1 MPKDCL
7 SYKETNYFTSLI
19 IDYLDEKEALRPF
32 YNRFPKLNN
41 FKAQIEDEQAFFTTE
56 KRTVLVRELKDQY
69 EKLEV
74 SEAVSKNIESFSQE
88 NTFSVTTGH
97 QLNLF
102 TGPLYFLYK
111 IVSAI
116 NLASELKDKY
126 SEYNFVPV
134 YWMATEDHDFE
145 EINFFNLNG
154 KKFNWN
160 SNQSGAGKDAVGNL
174 NTDGLEEVFEL
185 FSAEIGSSKNA
196 ERLKN
201 LFKKAY
207 LGHSN
212 LTDATFFLAN
222 ELFKEYGL
230 VILDADNRNLKR
242 EFLPY
247 MEQELKEQISYK
259 TTDPVTGNLKEL
271 GYGVQVN
278 PREIN
283 LFYLANGLRER
294 IIEQEGRYFVNTT
307 EISWSREEIL
317 GELHKN
323 PERFSPNVL
332 LRPLYEEVI
341 LPNLCYIGGGGELA
355 YWFELKEFFKAVNV
369 PFPILLLRNSA
380 LIETDRQNQKRQK
393 LDISQTELFLK
404 QHELINRRVRK
415 ISNIDIDFTP
425 QKEHLVQQ
433 FQNMYT
439 LAEQTDRTFLNAVK
453 AEEVKQ
459 LKGLDHLEKRLLKAQ
474 KRKLKDEVSRIT
486 ALQNELFPNK
496 SLQER
501 QVNFSEMYLEY
512 GEDLIPALIEN
523 LNPLELQFKII
534 TFGKE

>member
-7 SYKETNYFTSLI
+7 SYKETNYFTNLI
-19 IDYLDEKEALRPF
+19 IDYLDEKEALKPF
-32 YNRFPKLNN
+32 YNRFPKLDN
-41 FKAQIEDEQAFFTTE
+41 FKAQIEEEQAFFTTE
-56 KRTVLVRELKDQY
+56 KRAVLVRELKRQY

-74 SEAVSKNIESFSQE
+74 SEAVSKNIESLSQE

-116 NLASELKDKY
+116 NLASELKEKY
-126 SEYNFVPV
+126 SGYNFVPV

-145 EINFFNLNG
+145 EINFFNLKG
-154 KKFNWN
+154 KKFKWN
-160 SNQSGAGKDAVGNL
+160 SDQQGAGKDAVGNL

-196 ERLKN
+196 EKLKN

-222 ELFKEYGL
+222 ELFKDYGL
-230 VILDADNRNLKR
+230 VILDADNKNLKR

-259 TTDPVTGNLKEL
+259 TTDSVTGNLKEL

-307 EISWSREEIL
+307 EISWSRKEIL
-317 GELHKN
+317 DELHKN
-323 PERFSPNVL
+323 PERFSPNVV

-355 YWFELKEFFKAVNV
+355 YWFELKELFKAVNV

-393 LDISQTELFLK
+393 LDISQADLFLK
-404 QHELINRRVRK
+404 QHELINRKVRK

-425 QKEHLVQQ
+425 QKEHLVHQ
-433 FQNMYT
+433 FQYMYT

-501 QVNFSEMYLEY
+501 QANFSEMYLEY

-534 TFGKE
+534 TFEKE

>member
-19 IDYLDEKEALRPF
+19 IDYLDEKEALKPF
-32 YNRFPKLNN
+32 YNRFPKLDN
-41 FKAQIEDEQAFFTTE
+41 FKAQIEEEQAFFTTE
-56 KRTVLVRELKDQY
+56 KRAVLVRELKLQY

-74 SEAVSKNIESFSQE
+74 SDAVSKNIESFSQE

-116 NLASELKDKY
+116 NLASELKEKY

-145 EINFFNLNG
+145 EINFFNLKG

-160 SNQSGAGKDAVGNL
+160 SNQPGAGKDAVGNL
-174 NTDGLEEVFEL
+174 NTDGLDEVFEL

-222 ELFKEYGL
+222 ELFKDYGL
-230 VILDADNRNLKR
+230 VILDADNKNLKR

-259 TTDPVTGNLKEL
+259 TTVPVTGNLKEL
-271 GYGVQVN
+271 EYGVQVN

-307 EISWSREEIL
+307 EISWNREEIL

-323 PERFSPNVL
+323 PERFSPNVV

-355 YWFELKEFFKAVNV
+355 YWFELKEFFNAVNV

-393 LDISQTELFLK
+393 LDISQADLFLK
-404 QHELINRRVRK
+404 QHELINRKVRK

-459 LKGLDHLEKRLLKAQ
+459 LKGLGHLEKRLLKAQ

-501 QVNFSEMYLEY
+501 QTNFSEMYLEY

-534 TFGKE
+534 TFEKK

>member
-7 SYKETNYFTSLI
+7 SYKETNYFTNII
-19 IDYLDEKEALRPF
+19 IDYLDEDEHLKAF
-32 YNRFPKLNN
+32 YNRFPNLDN
-41 FKAQIEDEQAFFTTE
+41 FREQIQEKKVFFTAE
-56 KRTVLVRELKDQY
+56 KRAVLVRELKHQY
-69 EKLEV
+69 EILEV
-74 SEAVSKNIESFSQE
+74 SDSVSKNIASFSKE

-116 NLASELKDKY
+116 NLASALKEKY

-154 KKFNWN
+154 KKFKW
-160 SNQSGAGKDAVGNL
+160 SSDQPGAGKDAVGNL
-174 NTDGLEEVFEL
+174 NTDGLNEVFEL

-207 LGHSN
+207 LDHSN

-222 ELFKEYGL
+222 ELFKDYGL
-230 VILDADNRNLKR
+230 VILDADNNALKT

-247 MEQELKEQISYK
+247 MERELTEQISHK
-259 TTDPVTGNLKEL
+259 TTDPVTENLKEL

-283 LFYLANGLRER
+283 LFYLENGLRER

-307 EISWSREEIL
+307 EISWSRDEIL
-317 GELHKN
+317 KELHSN
-323 PERFSPNVL
+323 PERFSPNVM

-355 YWFELKEFFKAVNV
+355 YWFELKEFFKAVKV

-380 LIETDRQNQKRQK
+380 LIETERQNQKRQK
-393 LDISQTELFLK
+393 LDISQADLFLK
-404 QHELINRRVRK
+404 QHELINRKVRK
-415 ISNIDIDFTP
+415 ISNIDINFTP
-425 QKEHLVQQ
+425 QKEHLKQQ
-433 FQNMYT
+433 FKHMYE
-439 LAEQTDRTFLNAVK
+439 LAEQTDKSFLNAVK
-453 AEEVKQ
+453 AQEVKQ
-459 LKGLDHLEKRLLKAQ
+459 LKGLDHLEERLLKAQ
-474 KRKLKDEVSRIT
+474 KRKLKDEVSRIA

-501 QVNFSEMYLEY
+501 QTNFSEMYLEY
-512 GEDLIPALIEN
+512 GEDLIPALIKN
-523 LNPLELQFKII
+523 LDPLELQFKII
-534 TFGKE
+534 SFEKE